1 TTRRGPMDFQDVIS
15 RRRMVRRYSPQ
26 PVPQPT
32 IDRLLTNAV
41 RAPSAGFSQR
51 WSFLVLDNRHDIDR
65 FWSTSTPPQRA
76 AEPDSWL
83 QGMRQAPLI
92 IVPFSSKYAYLRR
105 YAEAAKG
112 WEDHSEA
119 RWPEPYLHID
129 TGMACLLILLTAV
142 DEQLGACSLCIPAGR
157 VSAVRREFGV
167 PEEWTPIGAITV
179 GYPAADEHP
188 GGSARTRRRKTADEV
203 VHRGH
208 WSG

>member
-1 TTRRGPMDFQDVIS
+1 MDFQDVIS

-41 RAPSAGFSQR
+41 RAPSAGFSQG

-76 AEPDSWL
+76 VEPDSWL
-83 QGMRQAPLI
+83 QGMRQAPVI
-92 IVPFSSKYAYLRR
+92 IVPFSSKDAYLRR
-105 YAEAAKG
+105 YAEADKG
-112 WEDHSEA
+112 WDDHSEA
-119 RWPEPYLHID
+119 RWPVPYWHID
-129 TGMACLLILLTAV
+129 TGMASLLILLTAV
-142 DEQLGACSLCIPAGR
+142 DEQLGACFFGIPAGR
-157 VSAVRREFGV
+157 VSAVCHEFGV

-179 GYPAADEHP
+179 GYPAADERP
-188 GGSARTRRRKTADEV
+188 GGSARTRRRKAADEV